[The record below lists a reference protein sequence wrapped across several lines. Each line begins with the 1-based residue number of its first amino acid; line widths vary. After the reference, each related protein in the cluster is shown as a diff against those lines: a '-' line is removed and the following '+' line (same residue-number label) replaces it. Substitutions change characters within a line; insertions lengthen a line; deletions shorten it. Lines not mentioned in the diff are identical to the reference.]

1 MWEFL
6 RKPLSGYLAGATG
19 VILVALALWP
29 FYPHVRSLTAGNSLL
44 VVVLVVAL
52 IWGMTP
58 ALVTSVLGALYLNF
72 FFVPPLMKFDFRVDG
87 MEDVI
92 GLATFLITSIVVGQL
107 SYRSQQRR
115 REVERLYSE
124 LRMAFERASQVEGIR
139 RSEQF
144 KSALLDTVTHD
155 LRTPLTS
162 IKGAA
167 STLINMRS
175 DAALEAPARI
185 AEDQLLEIIVKQADV
200 LNRFIQSMIELAE
213 IESSQGKV
221 RDGME
226 ATPLDEIVIAALA
239 RAEDA
244 LRDHQI
250 EVQCDDRL
258 STTGHAKAI
267 AQVLFSLLENAG
279 KYSPPGTTVRVAANE
294 DASGGL
300 RVAVEDEG
308 PGVPPR
314 LREKVFDKFFRGE
327 ASDRQGNLR
336 PAAAGLGLGLT
347 IARRIVDAQGGRVW
361 VEARSDGK
369 TGARFVVTLP
379 TAPAAVGAA
388 TPALQEPVR

>member
-1 MWEFL
+1 MDFL
-6 RKPLSGYLAGATG
+6 RKPLTGYLAGATG
-19 VILVALALWP
+19 VLLVALALWP

-44 VVVLVVAL
+44 VVVLIVAL
-52 IWGMTP
+52 IWGMAP
-58 ALVTSVLGALYLNF
+58 ALATSVLGALYLNF
-72 FFVPPLMKFDFRVDG
+72 FFVPPLMRFDFHVDG
-87 MEDVI
+87 TEDVI

-124 LRMAFERASQVEGIR
+124 LRTAFERASQLEGFR

-167 STLINMRS
+167 STLLGMRNHS
-175 DAALEAPARI
+175 AQEAGRI
-185 AEDQLLEIIVKQADV
+185 AEHQLLEIIVKQSDV

-213 IESSQGKV
+213 IESSEERD
-221 RDGME
+221 RDGLE
-226 ATPLDEIVIAALA
+226 ATPVDEIIIAALA
-239 RAEDA
+239 RAEDG
-244 LRDHQI
+244 LRDHKV
-250 EVQCDDRL
+250 EVQCDEQL

-279 KYSPPGTTVRVAANE
+279 KYSPAGTMVRIAASQDE
-294 DASGGL
+294 AGDL
-300 RVAVEDEG
+300 RVSVEDEG
-308 PGVPPR
+308 PGVPVS
-314 LREKVFDKFFRGE
+314 LREKIFDKFFRAE
-327 ASDRQGNLR
+327 ASDRKGTHH
-336 PAAAGLGLGLT
+336 PATAGLGLGLA

-361 VEARSDGK
+361 VETRADGK

-379 TAPAAVGAA
+379 TAPVAIAAGAS
-388 TPALQEPVR
+388 ALQEPA